1 MVVFAQR
8 VCFCLCFLIA
18 FVYALGWF
26 QMASLK
32 TILVQATQC
41 PPSVEQTDI
50 FSKNRSV
57 VTATTAYN
65 GCFCIVYSVAAALK
79 KGYRR
84 PYQLVPGC
92 HFEDQESCFEE

>member
-1 MVVFAQR
+1 MAVFSHS

-41 PPSVEQTDI
+41 PPVVVEQTDI
-50 FSKNRSV
+50 QMTSLKIILVQATASTGTNR
-57 VTATTAYN
+57 Y
-65 GCFCIVYSVAAALK
+65 L
-79 KGYRR
+79 
-84 PYQLVPGC
+84 Q
-92 HFEDQESCFEE
+92 QE